1 MAYVNSRIIYATL
14 FYILLLV
21 LIIISKPA
29 LMFERDGEL
38 KPFGIDDGDGK
49 KTIFSFGVFT
59 VVLAILCY
67 YLFCIID
74 LVFRNTAQ
82 SF

>member
-1 MAYVNSRIIYATL
+1 MYAIL

-21 LIIISKPA
+21 LIVISKPS

-38 KPFGIDDGDGK
+38 KPFGIGDGNGN

-59 VVLAILCY
+59 IVVAILCFY
-67 YLFCIID
+67 TFCIID
-74 LVFRNTAQ
+74 LVFRNNFEKLTL
-82 SF
+82 